1 MKKIRV
7 FPDHSST
14 GLWDAETGESVVV
27 PECIGKSNTLALK
40 FWHGLWEW
48 FAESSGIEYDDVL
61 SDLEWSW
68 LQKWKE
74 DGAALVEQMNLCQDE
89 YEFVLDVDLNC
100 DGTFDDVDVPVPYMT
115 QEFVNDL
122 LHDVT
127 SDAEVF
133 EDVKPLKTVHD
144 ISNSVEMKM
153 LLQGVL

>member
-27 PECIGKSNTLALK
+27 PECIGKSNALALK

-48 FAESSGIEYDDVL
+48 FAESSGIEYGDVL
-61 SDLEWSW
+61 FKSERSW

-89 YEFVLDVDLNC
+89 YEFVLDVDLYC

-115 QEFVNDL
+115 QEFVDDL
-122 LHDVT
+122 LRDVT
-127 SDAEVF
+127 GEAEVF

-144 ISNSVEMKM
+144 ISDSAEMKM